1 MVEELYIFDK
11 NGMRRSVDLNSPSGI
26 TLKWVSNM
34 FNSLDK
40 VNCSYSYTF
49 KIPMTQHN
57 REVFDFAEDIR
68 HTSGLLGKK
77 LKAEFIQN
85 GIPLFRN
92 GNLYIDKSTADS
104 YSCVF
109 TWDVIEGLQKL
120 KDDSCSL
127 NELRDA
133 LVKAGYES
141 DELKEEGMVE
151 WGNDPILTPEIMT
164 IFDNSKKILRPYY
177 LNLPSD
183 PNYSEYLSMEASKV
197 YSQGVPKPVMP
208 VRYLIECINK
218 AYGVT
223 FDMGKSAKGKENLP
237 TSPIS
242 KWLYD
247 EERIIT
253 YGCIPLTGVD
263 VTENQQKQFTKK
275 LVYNSSYGGDY
286 RLLGTFIILTFE
298 KNKDVVYPYNFYS
311 KQKINYIAYQAYDY
325 KGDHIGWDFPSSE
338 KELQS
343 YYADTIDKWNDS
355 KYVCVG
361 IEAPSFC
368 KIKMEGS
375 FSAII
380 YKRNY
385 DDFFEPLKIHVYS
398 WKVVNRGTTDEH
410 IERVDVASYGPVSIT
425 PSIDDDGTEIY
436 ITTYNFN
443 EDEGFEPA
451 SFQNEEAY
459 NADQSTAEYWLGFEK
474 SYFTRQRGELNIERQ
489 FSFTPKFD
497 DIDYD
502 AHIIDTFTNL
512 PDIDCLSFMKSLFYM
527 VGGFPYV
534 NSNGTI
540 KTDRYDTLKE
550 NIRKGFVYN
559 WSDRVISHGWSGYD
573 EISYHN
579 DFKQNNYYMSKWDDL
594 DRTSSDLKEEDDL
607 YEDGIG
613 NIKVEDNTLD
623 KVQTVQQVPFYP
635 PYILNRKC
643 PMITDR
649 TIKQRNF
656 NIADNNYSLD
666 VVGRLVNSNK
676 GRYIESKPAYG
687 YVHRIPFFDPMK
699 VNRIKPWSENYNT
712 SADLVR
718 MSVLNPFKDIMMN
731 PSYRYLQKIVE
742 HPFVITEKLLLNEF
756 DLMDID
762 YVKPVY
768 LEKYNSYFAIIS
780 IQRDSK
786 GVCKCELI
794 KLPTYVP
801 PIKVTLS
808 IESQYSKFLHY
819 KVSSTSKEDKT
830 ITIGFI
836 IENSKDGQYVQHS
849 KVNLKGD
856 SFQFFNP
863 TSNTEWVIKEV
874 WLDHYEEGDYNDYEF
889 QIG

>member
-1 MVEELYIFDK
+1 MVEELYIYDK
-11 NGMRRSVDLNSPSGI
+11 NGTRRSVDLNSPSGI

-49 KIPMTQHN
+49 KIPMTRHN

-68 HTSGLLGKK
+68 HISGLLGKK

-85 GIPLFRN
+85 GIPLFKN

-109 TWDVIEGLQKL
+109 TWDFIEGLQKL

-151 WGNDPILTPEIMT
+151 WENDLIITPEIMEV
-164 IFDNSKKILRPYY
+164 FDNSKKILRPYY
-177 LNLPSD
+177 LNIPSD
-183 PNYSEYLSMEASKV
+183 PNYSEYLSMEATKV
-197 YSQGVPKPVMP
+197 YTQGAPKPVMP

-218 AYGVT
+218 AYGLT
-223 FDMGKSAKGKENLP
+223 FDIGKSAKGKENLP

-247 EERIIT
+247 EENIIT

-263 VTENQQKQFTKK
+263 VTENQQKQFAKE
-275 LVYNSSYGGDY
+275 LVFKSEYGLDY
-286 RLLGTFIILTFE
+286 RLLGTYIILIFN
-298 KNKDVVYPYNFYS
+298 KNKDVIYPYNGYNR
-311 KQKINYIAYQAYDY
+311 QKINYIAYQAFND
-325 KGDHIGWDFPSSE
+325 KGDHIGWDFPSSK
-338 KELQS
+338 KELMS

-355 KYVCVG
+355 KYECVG
-361 IEAPSFC
+361 IKAPSFC

-380 YKRNY
+380 TKGSYN
-385 DDFFEPLKIHVYS
+385 DFFEKIKIHVYS

-425 PSIDDDGTEIY
+425 TSVDSNGNEKY
-436 ITTYNFN
+436 IATYNFN

-459 NADQSTAEYWLGFEK
+459 NAGQYTAEYWLGFDK
-474 SYFTRQRGELNIERQ
+474 NFAYMGEGLLNIERQ
-489 FSFTPKFD
+489 LSFTPNFD

-512 PDIDCLSFMKSLFYM
+512 PDIDCLSFMKSLFYI

-534 NSNGTI
+534 NFDGTI
-540 KTDRYDTLKE
+540 KIDRYDSLKD
-550 NIRKGFVYN
+550 NIRKGFIYN
-559 WSDRVISHGWSGYD
+559 WSDKVTNQGLSGY
-573 EISYHN
+573 EELSYHN
-579 DFKQNNYYMSKWDDL
+579 DFKQNNYYLSKWDDL
-594 DRTSSDLKEEDDL
+594 DRTSNDLKEEDDL

-613 NIKVEDNTLD
+613 NVKVEDNTLD

-643 PMITDR
+643 PKVTDR

-656 NIADNNYSLD
+656 NIADNNYSFD
-666 VVGRLVNSNK
+666 VVGQLVNSNK
-676 GRYIESKPAYG
+676 GKYIESKPAYG
-687 YVHRIPFFDPMK
+687 YAHHIPFFDSMK
-699 VNRIKPWSENYNT
+699 VDRIKSWSENYNI
-712 SADLVR
+712 DYVR
-718 MSVLNPFKDIMMN
+718 MSILNPFKDILMN
-731 PSYRYLQKIVE
+731 PSYRYLQNIVE
-742 HPFVITEKLLLNEF
+742 HPIIITEKLLLNEF

-794 KLPTYVP
+794 KLPTYQP
-801 PIKVTLS
+801 PVKVTLS
-808 IESQYSKFLHY
+808 FESQYSKFLHY

-836 IENSKDGQYVQHS
+836 IENSNEGQYVQHS

-856 SFQFFNP
+856 SFQIFNP
-863 TSNTEWVIKEV
+863 TSNTNWVIKDV

-889 QIG
+889 EIQ